1 MALKPIDRHEHSDT
15 YSSGILDAL
24 YVFCSIGK
32 RSCIGEILA
41 RQSIFLFLTSLVQRF
56 DIRPPEG
63 LDSISVAEVIALVT
77 VPSHFEV
84 HLIPRVE
91 QLGVNVEMRDEC

>member
-1 MALKPIDRHEHSDT
+1 MRCI
-15 YSSGILDAL
+15 
-24 YVFCSIGK
+24 CSVLGK

-41 RQSIFLFLTSLVQRF
+41 RQSTFLFLTSLVQRF

-63 LDSISVAEVIALVT
+63 MDSIIVTEVCAIST

-84 HLIPRVE
+84 CLIPRMKNPDTRVE
-91 QLGVNVEMRDEC
+91 TRDGC